1 MSANNVL
8 PAVLMLA
15 ASGSLSV
22 SGPSASTHAAT
33 NAAQAPVKPIV
44 ALFKATNEAAVPE
57 RLDRFANLLALRTG
71 YSANLKEEDDDD
83 DDPPLPRCGTIT
95 GSPGGWDDSRQDC

>member
-15 ASGSLSV
+15 ASGSLSL
-22 SGPSASTHAAT
+22 SAPSASTAAAT
-33 NAAQAPVKPIV
+33 DAAQAPVTPIV
-44 ALFKATNEAAVPE
+44 ALFKATNEAAVPK

-71 YSANLKEEDDDD
+71 YSANLKEEE
-83 DDPPLPRCGTIT
+83 DPPVPRCGTLT
-95 GSPGGWDDSRQDC
+95 GDGGGNWGDCDSGLVY